1 MTDAEKA
8 ETVSYTLRNLSSSLD
23 KTIAAVANTLGK
35 SKNTLI
41 LETLEREFYNYI
53 STYARSNLLVSAMD
67 TELGKKFGIEILSE
81 WYESEHTIQYD
92 RYLSTKLK
100 LDSIDKVDAVFKGNL
115 PLLELR
121 AKQLVQKGYM
131 RLPRGISLTF
141 ALFIEI
147 AKQDDEALIHEIRK
161 GLFGI
166 TKDFYESLNEIR
178 AALSLP
184 AIKPQ

>member
-1 MTDAEKA
+1 MNDVEKA

-23 KTIAAVANTLGK
+23 KIIAAVANTLGK

-53 STYARSNLLVSAMD
+53 TTYARSNLLVSAMD
-67 TELGKKFGIEILSE
+67 AELAKKFGIEILPE
-81 WYESEHTIQYD
+81 WYESVHTIQYD
-92 RYLSTKLK
+92 RYLSTELK

-121 AKQLVQKGYM
+121 AKQLVDKGYLK
-131 RLPRGISLTF
+131 LPRGISLTF

-147 AKQDDEALIHEIRK
+147 AKQKDEAVIHKIRK

-166 TKDFYESLNEIR
+166 SENFYEYVNEIR
-178 AALSLP
+178 EALSMP

>member
-1 MTDAEKA
+1 MNDVEKA

-67 TELGKKFGIEILSE
+67 AELAKKFGIEILSE
-81 WYESEHTIQYD
+81 WYESDHTIQYD
-92 RYLSTKLK
+92 RYLSTQLK
-100 LDSIDKVDAVFKGNL
+100 LDSIDKVDAVFKANL

-121 AKQLVQKGYM
+121 AKQLVDKGYLK
-131 RLPRGISLTF
+131 LPRGISLTF

-147 AKQDDEALIHEIRK
+147 AKQDEALVRGIHK

-166 TKDFYESLNEIR
+166 SENFYEYVNEIR
-178 AALSLP
+178 KVLLLP
-184 AIKPQ
+184 PIEPK